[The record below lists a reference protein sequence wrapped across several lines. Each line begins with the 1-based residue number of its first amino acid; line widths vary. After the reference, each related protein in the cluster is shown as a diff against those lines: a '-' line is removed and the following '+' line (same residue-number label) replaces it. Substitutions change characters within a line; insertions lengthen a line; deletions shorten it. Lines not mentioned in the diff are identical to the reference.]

1 MIQIFHVIQLLNSH
15 ATLKPTCNT
24 SIFRTLLTYAHLY
37 AHATRSTLITF
48 CPFQL
53 ALNILHYITVHMT
66 EYYHIK
72 LKSHLGSFT
81 ITKSLYLG
89 TINIHQQQPNTY
101 SGHPS
106 TSLQGVST
114 QTIIVTKRRRIK
126 VFKRRTNRDGST

>member
-15 ATLKPTCNT
+15 ATPKPTCNT

-89 TINIHQQQPNTY
+89 IFTDNNPIRTY

-106 TSLQGVST
+106 TSLQRVST
-114 QTIIVTKRRRIK
+114 QTIIVTKRSRIK
-126 VFKRRTNRDGST
+126 VFKRRPNRDGST